1 MHFIKKKWQNE
12 SNVLSVEAV
21 WRDRTALW
29 FNQNYRVNTVRHDV
43 RSLTVPSARIAIS
56 FDYDAWVNR
65 NYVSQFA
72 AEMGDSLMERDRATT
87 ALGAE

>member
-1 MHFIKKKWQNE
+1 M
-12 SNVLSVEAV
+12 S
-21 WRDRTALW
+21 
-29 FNQNYRVNTVRHDV
+29 YDV

-72 AEMGDSLMERDRATT
+72 AGMGDSQMGDSYDSVRSGIGRLNSPGDTDGT
-87 ALGAE
+87 

>member
-1 MHFIKKKWQNE
+1 M
-12 SNVLSVEAV
+12 
-21 WRDRTALW
+21 
-29 FNQNYRVNTVRHDV
+29 

-72 AEMGDSLMERDRATT
+72 AEMGDSLMGGIAAT
-87 ALGAE
+87 ALGTE